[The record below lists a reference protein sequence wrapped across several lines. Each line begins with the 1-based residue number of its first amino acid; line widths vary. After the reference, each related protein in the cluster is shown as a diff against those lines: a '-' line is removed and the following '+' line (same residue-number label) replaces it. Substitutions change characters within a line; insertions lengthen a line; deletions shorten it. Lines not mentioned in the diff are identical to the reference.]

1 MAIPV
6 PYTARERRGS
16 AYHEAGHAVACLV
29 LGLPFKNVTIKRSP
43 DNKYDGHIRYDFRRN
58 GRDPKTWTREKIL
71 AHATQFLCGAAAEGY
86 DQRYRHRQIDPCAG
100 AKSDQE
106 MASFLILCIHCPLDE
121 EVTEAQRDAMLA
133 DVNAVSERAVVLVR
147 DNFQKIRKVALALQ
161 KRGTLTFDEIV
172 ALIRPTTSAAAG
184 TRHAASGRRLERI

>member
-1 MAIPV
+1 MARRIRRAGLV
-6 PYTARERRGS
+6 PYTARERRAA

-29 LGLPFKNVTIKRSP
+29 LGVPFKSVTIEP
-43 DNKYDGHIRYDFRRN
+43 GANHDGHIRYDF
-58 GRDPKTWTREKIL
+58 GRLTKAVLKTWTREQNL

-106 MASFLILCIHCPLDE
+106 MASFLIRCIHCPIDE
-121 EVTEAQRDAMLA
+121 EVTEAQQDAMLA
-133 DVNAVSERAVVLVR
+133 DVDVVSERAVVLVK

-172 ALIRPTTSAAAG
+172 ALI
-184 TRHAASGRRLERI
+184 